1 MRFGAVDIGSN
12 AVRLLI
18 AEVEEYDGKVNVKK
32 LSLTRVPVRLG
43 ASVFDTG
50 MIIPSK
56 VEKLGK
62 TMDAFKNLMEV
73 YDVIDFRVC
82 ATSAMREAINAKE
95 VIAGIK
101 ESSGFDIEVIDGKI
115 EADLIF
121 STFETQKIDATKTYL
136 YIDVGGGSTEVSL
149 LKNGKPVA
157 SRSFKIG
164 TVRIIKEGVVPQDWD
179 DMRAWVKEVTAGE
192 QNLIAIGTGGNINRY
207 AKLAGM
213 KFGEFM
219 SFDELR
225 KSHEYISE
233 LTYEERIERLRMRA
247 DRADVVVPA
256 GEIYIQIMKTA
267 NISQISIPKVGLSDG
282 MVLWLYHKHLREV

>member
-1 MRFGAVDIGSN
+1 MKFGAIDIGSN

-18 AEVEEYDGKVNVKK
+18 ADVVEYDGVANIKK
-32 LSLTRVPVRLG
+32 LQLTRVPVRLG

-50 MIIPSK
+50 IVNPIR
-56 VEKLGK
+56 VQKLIK
-62 TMDAFKNLMEV
+62 TMHAFRNLMEV
-73 YDVIDFRVC
+73 YDVVDYRVC
-82 ATSAMREAINAKE
+82 ATSAMREASNSKE
-95 VIAGIK
+95 VISEVK
-101 ESSGFDIEVIDGKI
+101 EKTDFDIEVIDGKI

-121 STFETQKIDATKTYL
+121 STFETQKVDTTKTYL

-164 TVRIIKEGVVPQDWD
+164 TVRIIKEGVRPQDWD
-179 DMRAWVKEVTAGE
+179 NMRAWVREITAGE
-192 QNLIAIGTGGNINRY
+192 SNLIAIGTGGNINRY

-219 SFDELR
+219 SLDELK
-225 KSHEYISE
+225 KSHKYIGDLS
-233 LTYEERIERLRMRA
+233 YEERIEKLRMRA

-267 NISQISIPKVGLSDG
+267 NISKISIPKVGLSDG
-282 MVLWLYHKHLREV
+282 MVLGLYQQHLVEE